1 MFLAPA
7 IATGLAGAAGSSILS
22 ALGFKNG
29 GKVKKNGLYMLHK
42 GEVVVPSSIVNAKGG
57 KPTRVK
63 VNKKGVA
70 TEIGNKLKTTR
81 TGRGGKKGG
90 RGNRGK

>member
-1 MFLAPA
+1 MAFLAPA

-22 ALGFKNG
+22 LLGFEDG
-29 GKVKKNGLYMLHK
+29 GKVKKDGMYMLHK
-42 GEVVVPSSIVNAKGG
+42 GEIVVPSSTVNKSA
-57 KPTRVK
+57 KPTKVR
-63 VNKKGVA
+63 VNKKTGKA
-70 TEIGNKLKTTR
+70 TQVKKTT

>member
-22 ALGFKNG
+22 ALGFKDG

-42 GEVVVPSSIVNAKGG
+42 GEVVVPSRIVNMKGG
-57 KPTRVK
+57 TPTRVK

-70 TEIGNKLKTTR
+70 TQIKKTKG
-81 TGRGGKKGG
+81 GRGGKKGG
-90 RGNRGK
+90 KGNRGK